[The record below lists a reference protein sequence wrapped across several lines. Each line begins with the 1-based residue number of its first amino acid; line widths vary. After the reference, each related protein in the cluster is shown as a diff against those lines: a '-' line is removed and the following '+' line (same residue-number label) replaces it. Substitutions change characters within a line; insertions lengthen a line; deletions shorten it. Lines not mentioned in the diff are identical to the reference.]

1 MGYGGDYYDME
12 RGLLNAISDIR
23 KANADPQPAAT
34 IAKEAEFI
42 ATERRGMAADAYA
55 DIARRLKELQ
65 AERGE

>member
-1 MGYGGDYYDME
+1 MGYGGECEYAWDPYGEAD
-12 RGLLNAISDIR
+12 
-23 KANADPQPAAT
+23 ADPRPAEQAKS
-34 IAKEAEFI
+34 KEAEFI